1 MWTRVADVEGARRTL
16 EVCGWTSLA
25 CCVGFVAALRAR
37 SKSRRVWAALALLYA
52 MSLWADWRLGHF

>member
-1 MWTRVADVEGARRTL
+1 
-16 EVCGWTSLA
+16 
-25 CCVGFVAALRAR
+25 VGFVAALRAR